1 MAADLFGET
10 PKTNDRAKRKGAAKP
25 DGKPRFV
32 EADRRQIHLRPVD
45 LEDLVA
51 ADHPARSIWA
61 LLEELDLDTF
71 YESIL
76 ARGSH
81 PGRPAIDPKILL
93 ALWLYATSEGVG
105 SARELE
111 RLCSEHKAYQWLRG
125 GVSVNYHTLSDFRSE
140 RKSEL
145 DQLLTQILAVL
156 MEKKLIDLYR
166 VSQDGLRVRASA
178 GASSFR
184 RRKRLKEYLKEAKK
198 QVEWTNAHA
207 EDTELSA
214 RKKAAQQRATSERLE
229 RVKGA
234 LASLKRLEAKR
245 AETDGGRTA
254 KGEPRASVTDPE
266 ARSMRMGDGGF
277 RPAYNV
283 QLATTVEGG
292 VIVGVSVSNSGSDQ
306 GEAES
311 MLEQVEA
318 RTGER
323 PKELLVDGGYTGKK
337 SLAVLAEKDVT
348 VYGPAS
354 ARWGQG
360 PLEPQKGDTI
370 AVSEL
375 RKRMATEEGKE
386 VYKLRAATSERVN
399 ADVRTRRTMD
409 RFLVRGLDKVLTVA
423 LLNAV
428 TFNILRWISMR
439 SLQ

>member
-1 MAADLFGET
+1 MLADLFGET
-10 PKTNDRAKRKGAAKP
+10 PKTSDRVKQKEAAKP
-25 DGKPRFV
+25 EGKPRFI
-32 EADRRQIHLRPVD
+32 EADRKQIHLRPVD
-45 LEDLVA
+45 LEDLIA
-51 ADHPARSIWA
+51 ADHPARAIWA
-61 LLEELDLDTF
+61 LLEELDLSVF

-76 ARGSH
+76 ARGSR

-93 ALWLYATSEGVG
+93 ALWLFATSDGVG

-140 RKSEL
+140 RKEEL

-184 RRKRLKEYLKEAKK
+184 RRKRLNEYLKEAKK
-198 QVEWTNAHA
+198 QVEWASEHA
-207 EDTELSA
+207 EDCELSA
-214 RKKAAQQRATSERLE
+214 RKKAARQRAASERLE

-234 LASLKRLEAKR
+234 LASLKLLRKNRAKQS
-245 AETDGGRTA
+245 GGRKA
-254 KGEPRASVTDPE
+254 KGEPRGSVTDAE
-266 ARSMRMGDGGF
+266 ARKMRMADGGF

-292 VIVGVSVSNSGSDQ
+292 VIVGVSVTNSGSDQ
-306 GEAES
+306 GEAEP
-311 MLEQVEA
+311 MIEQVEK

-337 SLAVLAEKDVT
+337 SLAALAKEEVT
-348 VYGPAS
+348 VYGPPS
-354 ARWGQG
+354 TRWGQG
-360 PLEPQKGDTI
+360 PLKPQKNDT
-370 AVSEL
+370 VEVGEL
-375 RKRMATEEGKE
+375 RKRMASKE
-386 VYKLRAATSERVN
+386 AKEIYKLRAATSERVN
-399 ADVRTRRTMD
+399 ADVRTRRTLD
-409 RFLVRGLDKVLTVA
+409 RFVVRGLDKVLTVA

-428 TFNILRWISMR
+428 TFNILRWISLR
-439 SLQ
+439 TLQ

>member
-1 MAADLFGET
+1 MAADLFGEAPET
-10 PKTNDRAKRKGAAKP
+10 SDRAKRKEAAP
-25 DGKPRFV
+25 PAGKPRFV
-32 EADRRQIHLRPVD
+32 EADRKQIHLRPVD
-45 LEDLVA
+45 LEDLIA
-51 ADHPARSIWA
+51 ADHPARAIWA
-61 LLEELDLDTF
+61 LLEELDLAAF
-71 YESIL
+71 YEAIL

-81 PGRPAIDPKILL
+81 PGRPAIDPRILL
-93 ALWLYATSEGVG
+93 ALWLYATSDGVG

-111 RLCSEHKAYQWLRG
+111 RLCAEHKAYQWLRG

-140 RKSEL
+140 RRDEL
-145 DQLLTQILAVL
+145 DRLLTQILAVL
-156 MEKKLIDLYR
+156 MERKLIELHR

-184 RRKRLKEYLKEAKK
+184 RRKRLKDYLKEAKK
-198 QVEWTNAHA
+198 QVEWANAHA
-207 EDTELSA
+207 EDAELSA
-214 RKKAAQQRATSERLE
+214 RKKAAQQRAASERLE

-234 LASLKRLEAKR
+234 LASLKRLEDKR
-245 AETDGGRTA
+245 AATDGGRKA

-266 ARSMRMGDGGF
+266 ARIMRMGDGGF

-311 MLEQVEA
+311 MIEQVEE

-323 PKELLVDGGYTGKK
+323 TEELLVDGGYTGKA
-337 SLAVLAEKDVT
+337 SLARLAATGVT

-370 AVSEL
+370 EVSQL
-375 RKRMATEEGKE
+375 RKRMASEEGKE
-386 VYKLRAATSERVN
+386 IYKQRAATSERVN
-399 ADVRTRRTMD
+399 ADVRTRRTLD
-409 RFLVRGLDKVLTVA
+409 RFLVRGLNKVLAVT

-428 TFNILRWISMR
+428 TFNILRWIS
-439 SLQ
+439 LTAT

>member
-10 PKTNDRAKRKGAAKP
+10 PKTNDRAKRREAAKP

-32 EADRRQIHLRPVD
+32 EADRKQIHLRPVD
-45 LEDLVA
+45 LEDLIG
-51 ADHPARSIWA
+51 ADHPARAIWA
-61 LLEELDLDTF
+61 LLDELNLSAF

-81 PGRPAIDPKILL
+81 PGRPAIDPRILL
-93 ALWLYATSEGVG
+93 ALWLFATSEGVG

-140 RKSEL
+140 RKNEL
-145 DQLLTQILAVL
+145 DRLLTQILAVL
-156 MEKKLIDLYR
+156 MEKKLIDLHR

-184 RRKRLKEYLKEAKK
+184 RRKRLKDYLKEAKK
-198 QVEWTNAHA
+198 QVEWTSEHA
-207 EDTELSA
+207 EDAELSA
-214 RKKAAQQRATSERLE
+214 RKKAAQQRAASERLE

-234 LASLKRLEAKR
+234 LASLKKLEEQR
-245 AETDGGRTA
+245 AEQDGGRRA
-254 KGEPRASVTDPE
+254 KSEPRASVTDAD
-266 ARSMRMGDGGF
+266 ARNMRMGDSGF

-306 GEAES
+306 GEAEL
-311 MLEQVEA
+311 MIQQVEE

-323 PKELLVDGGYTGKK
+323 PKEILVDGGYTGKK
-337 SLAVLAEKDVT
+337 SLGVLAEKDVT

-360 PLEPQKGDTI
+360 PLEPQKGDT
-370 AVSEL
+370 VEVGEL
-375 RKRMATEEGKE
+375 RKRMATEAGKE
-386 VYKLRAATSERVN
+386 IYKLRGATSERVN
-399 ADVRTRRTMD
+399 ADVRTRRTLD

-428 TFNILRWISMR
+428 TFNILRWVTLR
-439 SLQ
+439 TLQ